1 MKKTG
6 PTREATRKLVV
17 QLEKYGKANK
27 QRIWIDVSKVVAKP
41 RRSRITVNLWKIG
54 KLAAKFKG
62 KILVVA
68 GKVTS
73 VGKTEGVNVAAK
85 EFSERAL
92 VKIKEGGGKAF
103 TLSELMEAK
112 PKASDLVIIK

>member
-17 QLEKYGKANK
+17 QLEKYGKANR
-27 QRIWIDVSKVVAKP
+27 QRIWIDLSKVVGRP
-41 RRSRITVNLWKIG
+41 RRSRITVNLWKLG
-54 KLAAKFKG
+54 KLAVKFKG
-62 KILVVA
+62 KTLVVA

-73 VGKTEGVNVAAK
+73 VGKGEGINVAAR
-85 EFSERAL
+85 EFSGRAL
-92 VKIKEGGGKAF
+92 EKIKEAKGKAL

-112 PKASDLVIIK
+112 PKAADLVIVK